1 MKERKEE
8 RIYLSIYPFFLVI
21 YSFIH
26 SFILQSDGDNDGNDD
41 IDSDKEN
48 RPPSSIP
55 SLMSLTPRRPSP
67 TKTSSSSPT
76 TTSVTTPSSMSDE
89 LRKRII
95 AFEEEQSRNEQQR
108 QQLKGEAITP
118 VQPIPQRYDVV
129 GSERPEEEPLKVT
142 IPSSVRKEYFFCLV
156 FGSGFELTQTSSLA
170 N

>member
-1 MKERKEE
+1 
-8 RIYLSIYPFFLVI
+8 
-21 YSFIH
+21 
-26 SFILQSDGDNDGNDD
+26 
-41 IDSDKEN
+41 
-48 RPPSSIP
+48 
-55 SLMSLTPRRPSP
+55 MSLTPRRPSP

-142 IPSSVRKEYFFCLV
+142 IPSSVRKEYFFFFWFLGQDSNLRRQAPLPTKVQRFTIYGRDCPSNMDIQFNVLFLIFSLPRLVV
-156 FGSGFELTQTSSLA
+156 FGMGRWRGSVT
-170 N
+170 